1 MNAANSRVEQVADR
15 LRSLI
20 HAHYFSDG
28 RLPSEPELAR
38 NMGASRATIR
48 QALERLARAGLI
60 VRRHGVGTFV
70 NHQVL
75 NIRTRLEEVWD
86 FDEMIRAAGY
96 QPGVRHLELD
106 LAGAS
111 VSVAEQLALPA
122 GEEVIVTANVFQA
135 DGVPVIYCVD
145 TIPAFLVRQAYREEE
160 LHGPVYTFLERRCG
174 QRVDYNITRITPVVA
189 DKRLSQLL
197 DCSLGTP
204 LHYFEETGYNMDGK
218 PIIYSEEYYRP
229 EYFSFKVVRK
239 MTTLNR

>member
-111 VSVAEQLALPA
+111 VYVAEQPALPA
-122 GEEVIVTANVFQA
+122 GAEVIVTATGVSNGDLLRGVRFLA
-135 DGVPVIYCVD
+135 DSARTHSLVMCTRCNWVRFVDGVHFFAQPGKI
-145 TIPAFLVRQAYREEE
+145 
-160 LHGPVYTFLERRCG
+160 RR
-174 QRVDYNITRITPVVA
+174 
-189 DKRLSQLL
+189 
-197 DCSLGTP
+197 
-204 LHYFEETGYNMDGK
+204 
-218 PIIYSEEYYRP
+218 
-229 EYFSFKVVRK
+229 
-239 MTTLNR
+239 